1 MITIDCTP
9 VRVLLDKENLA
20 NNIDLLRDTTDR
32 LLEETAEIS
41 DTAELGEVVDLMR
54 NLNELRRQLNEVLKH
69 NKQKGECNGDNKQN
83 R

>member
-1 MITIDCTP
+1 MTTLDCTP

-20 NNIDLLRDTTDR
+20 NNIDLLRDTIDR

-54 NLNELRRQLNEVLKH
+54 NLNELRRQLVEVFKA
-69 NKQKGECNGDNKQN
+69 Q
-83 R
+83 

>member
-20 NNIDLLRDTTDR
+20 NKIDLLRDTIDR

-41 DTAELGEVVDLMR
+41 DTVELVDVADLMR
-54 NLNELRRQLNEVLKH
+54 NLNELRRQLNEVLKA
-69 NKQKGECNGDNKQN
+69 Q
-83 R
+83 

>member
-20 NNIDLLRDTTDR
+20 NKIDLLRDTIDL

-41 DTAELGEVVDLMR
+41 DTVKLVDVADLMR
-54 NLNELRRQLNEVLKH
+54 NLNELRRQLNEV
-69 NKQKGECNGDNKQN
+69 
-83 R
+83 

>member
-20 NNIDLLRDTTDR
+20 NKIDLLRDTIDL

-41 DTAELGEVVDLMR
+41 DTIKLVDVADLMR
-54 NLNELRRQLNEVLKH
+54 NLNELRRQLNEVLKA
-69 NKQKGECNGDNKQN
+69 Q
-83 R
+83 

>member
-20 NNIDLLRDTTDR
+20 SKIDLLRDTIDR

-41 DTAELGEVVDLMR
+41 DTVELVDTADLMR
-54 NLNELRRQLNEVLKH
+54 NLNELRRQLNEVLKA
-69 NKQKGECNGDNKQN
+69 Q
-83 R
+83 

>member
-20 NNIDLLRDTTDR
+20 NKIDLLRDTIDR

-41 DTAELGEVVDLMR
+41 DTVKLVDTADLMR
-54 NLNELRRQLNEVLKH
+54 NLNELRRQLNEVLKA
-69 NKQKGECNGDNKQN
+69 Q
-83 R
+83 

>member
-20 NNIDLLRDTTDR
+20 NKIDLLRDTIDH

-41 DTAELGEVVDLMR
+41 DTVKLGEVVDLMR
-54 NLNELRRQLNEVLKH
+54 NLNELRRQLNEVLKA
-69 NKQKGECNGDNKQN
+69 Q
-83 R
+83 

>member
-20 NNIDLLRDTTDR
+20 NKIDLLRDTIDL

-41 DTAELGEVVDLMR
+41 DMVKLVDVADLMR
-54 NLNELRRQLNEVLKH
+54 NLNELRRQLNEVLKA
-69 NKQKGECNGDNKQN
+69 Q
-83 R
+83 

>member
-20 NNIDLLRDTTDR
+20 NDIDLLRDTIER
-32 LLEETAEIS
+32 LLEETVEIS

-54 NLNELRRQLNEVLKH
+54 NLNELRRQLNEVLKA
-69 NKQKGECNGDNKQN
+69 Q
-83 R
+83 

>member
-20 NNIDLLRDTTDR
+20 NKIDLLRDTIDR

-54 NLNELRRQLNEVLKH
+54 NLNELRRQLNEVLKA
-69 NKQKGECNGDNKQN
+69 Q
-83 R
+83 

>member
-1 MITIDCTP
+1 MTTLDCTP

-20 NNIDLLRDTTDR
+20 NNIDLLRDTIDR

-54 NLNELRRQLNEVLKH
+54 NLNELRRQLVEVLKA
-69 NKQKGECNGDNKQN
+69 Q
-83 R
+83 

>member
-20 NNIDLLRDTTDR
+20 NKIDLLRDTIDL

-41 DTAELGEVVDLMR
+41 DTVKLVDVVDLMR
-54 NLNELRRQLNEVLKH
+54 NLNELRRQLNEVLKA
-69 NKQKGECNGDNKQN
+69 Q
-83 R
+83 

>member
-20 NNIDLLRDTTDR
+20 NKIDLLRDTIDL

-41 DTAELGEVVDLMR
+41 DTVELGEVVDLMR
-54 NLNELRRQLNEVLKH
+54 NLNELRRQLNEVLKA
-69 NKQKGECNGDNKQN
+69 Q
-83 R
+83 

>member
-20 NNIDLLRDTTDR
+20 NKIDLLRDTIDR

-41 DTAELGEVVDLMR
+41 DTAELGEVVDLLR
-54 NLNELRRQLNEVLKH
+54 NLNGLRRQLNDVLRA
-69 NKQKGECNGDNKQN
+69 Q
-83 R
+83 

>member
-20 NNIDLLRDTTDR
+20 NNIDLLRDTVDR

-41 DTAELGEVVDLMR
+41 DTAELSEVVDLMR
-54 NLNELRRQLNEVLKH
+54 NLNELRRQLNEVLKA
-69 NKQKGECNGDNKQN
+69 Q
-83 R
+83 

>member
-20 NNIDLLRDTTDR
+20 NNIDLLRDTIDL

-54 NLNELRRQLNEVLKH
+54 NLNELRRQLNEVLKA
-69 NKQKGECNGDNKQN
+69 Q
-83 R
+83 

>member
-20 NNIDLLRDTTDR
+20 NKIYLLRDTIDR

-41 DTAELGEVVDLMR
+41 DTVKLVDTADLMR
-54 NLNELRRQLNEVLKH
+54 NLNELRRQLNEVLKA
-69 NKQKGECNGDNKQN
+69 Q
-83 R
+83 

>member
-20 NNIDLLRDTTDR
+20 NKIDLLRDTIDL

-41 DTAELGEVVDLMR
+41 DTVELVYTADLMR
-54 NLNELRRQLNEVLKH
+54 NLNELRRQLNEVFKA
-69 NKQKGECNGDNKQN
+69 Q
-83 R
+83 

>member
-32 LLEETAEIS
+32 LLKETAEIS

-54 NLNELRRQLNEVLKH
+54 NLNELRRQLNEGLKA
-69 NKQKGECNGDNKQN
+69 Q
-83 R
+83 

>member
-20 NNIDLLRDTTDR
+20 NKIDLLGDTIDR

-41 DTAELGEVVDLMR
+41 DTVELVDVADLMR
-54 NLNELRRQLNEVLKH
+54 NLNELRRQLNEVLKA
-69 NKQKGECNGDNKQN
+69 Q
-83 R
+83 